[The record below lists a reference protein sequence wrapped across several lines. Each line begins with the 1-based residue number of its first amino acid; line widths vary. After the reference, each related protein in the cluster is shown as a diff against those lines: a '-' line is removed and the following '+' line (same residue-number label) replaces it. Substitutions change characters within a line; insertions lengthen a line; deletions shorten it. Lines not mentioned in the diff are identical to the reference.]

1 MVKKKLGPKLIVAK
15 EIWTQ
20 NKFLGSNRNL
30 SKELTKENGIR
41 KSLGQKIRT
50 LSAKKIYVQKNSWV
64 QKRSLVG
71 IKFRSK
77 KILVPRIFLVKK
89 CFGSKKNLVE
99 KIMSY
104 PKRIESPKNFQWK
117 KMLVQKQIF
126 CCQYI
131 QGLRFSWV
139 QVGQ

>member
-50 LSAKKIYVQKNSWV
+50 LSAKKIYVQIISWV
-64 QKRSLVG
+64 QKISLVG
-71 IKFRSK
+71 IKFWCK
-77 KILVPRIFLVKK
+77 KI
-89 CFGSKKNLVE
+89 FGSKMFRIQK
-99 KIMSY
+99 KFSRKKMSY
-104 PKRIESPKNFQWK
+104 PKKNRESK
-117 KMLVQKQIF
+117 IF
-126 CCQYI
+126 
-131 QGLRFSWV
+131 SV
-139 QVGQ
+139 E